1 MEEIVVEIELRYVE
15 AIVSRV
21 VEASREVLVEREWDV
36 KLLVLS
42 VIAGG
47 HVLIE
52 GIPGIAKTLTAK
64 TVAKLLNL
72 RFSRIQLTPDLLPAD
87 IVGTK
92 VFNQKTGDFEVVVGP
107 VNANLVLADEINRAS
122 PRTQSALLEA
132 MQERQVTIEGVT
144 IKLPEPF
151 TVIATMNPVEL
162 EGVFPLPEAQL
173 DRFFLKISMRT
184 LSREGLIE
192 LLRRGTLKIEEA
204 FAELKPVA
212 NADEILEGRREISNV
227 YFDDSVTDY
236 MLRIYESINKH
247 RYVRLG
253 VTPRGLIMLHT
264 LAKCLALSEGR
275 NYVIP
280 DDVKSAA
287 VPALSHRVLLKPEVL
302 AEGFSSRDVI
312 EEVLRIVEVPR
323 P

>member
-1 MEEIVVEIELRYVE
+1 MKRVESVVSKVI
-15 AIVSRV
+15 
-21 VEASREVLVEREWDV
+21 EASRDVLVEREQDV

-42 VIAGG
+42 VVAGG

-72 RFSRIQLTPDLLPAD
+72 KFSRIQLTPDLLPAD

-92 VFNQKTGDFEVVVGP
+92 VFNQKIGDFEVVTGP

-132 MQERQVTIEGVT
+132 MQERQVTIEGFT

-173 DRFFLKISMRT
+173 DRFFIKIEMGSLSEGGLAELLKRGSMR
-184 LSREGLIE
+184 
-192 LLRRGTLKIEEA
+192 IEEA
-204 FAELKPVA
+204 YDNLKPIVH
-212 NADEILEGRREISNV
+212 ADEILDGRRELSEV
-227 YFDDSVTDY
+227 YVEDSVINY
-236 MLRIYESINKH
+236 MLRLYDAINNH

-253 VTPRGLIMLHT
+253 VTPRGLMMLHT
-264 LAKCLALSEGR
+264 LARCLALADGR
-275 NYVIP
+275 RYVIP
-280 DDVKSAA
+280 DDVKTAA
-287 VPALSHRVLLKPEVL
+287 LPALSHRVLLKPEVM
-302 AEGFSSRDVI
+302 AEGVSGGRVI
-312 EEVLRIVEVPR
+312 EEVLRSVGVPR

>member
-1 MEEIVVEIELRYVE
+1 MRRVELVV
-15 AIVSRV
+15 SKV
-21 VEASREVLVEREWDV
+21 VEASKEVLVEREVDV
-36 KLLVLS
+36 KLLVLAI
-42 VIAGG
+42 IAGG

-72 RFSRIQLTPDLLPAD
+72 KFSRIQLTPDLLPAD

-92 VFNQKTGDFEVVVGP
+92 VFNQKKGDFDVVVGP

-132 MQERQVTIEGVT
+132 MQEKQVTIEGTT

-173 DRFFLKISMRT
+173 DRFFLKIGMKT

-192 LLRRGTLKIEEA
+192 LLKRGTLRIEEA
-204 FAELKPVA
+204 FIELKPVA
-212 NADEILEGRREISNV
+212 NAEEILEGRKEISSV
-227 YFDDSVTDY
+227 YVDDSVTEY
-236 MLRIYESINKH
+236 MLRIYEAINKH

-264 LAKCLALSEGR
+264 LAKCLALAEGR

-280 DDVKSAA
+280 DDVKFAA

-302 AEGFSSRDVI
+302 AEGFSSKDLI
-312 EEVLRIVEVPR
+312 EEVLRNVEVPK

>member
-1 MEEIVVEIELRYVE
+1 MRRVESI
-15 AIVSRV
+15 INRV

-36 KLLVLS
+36 KFLVLA

-72 RFSRIQLTPDLLPAD
+72 KFSRIQLTPDLLPAD

-132 MQERQVTIEGVT
+132 MQEKQVTIEGTT
-144 IKLPEPF
+144 IRLPEPF

-173 DRFFLKISMRT
+173 DRFFLKIGMKT

-192 LLRRGTLKIEEA
+192 LLKRGTLKIEEA
-204 FAELKPVA
+204 FTELRPVA
-212 NADEILEGRREISNV
+212 NANEILEGRREISSV
-227 YFDDSVTDY
+227 YVDDSVTEY
-236 MLRIYESINKH
+236 MLRIYEAVNKH

-264 LAKCLALSEGR
+264 LAKCLALAEGR

-302 AEGFSSRDVI
+302 AEGFSSKDVI
-312 EEVLRIVEVPR
+312 EEVLRSVGVPR